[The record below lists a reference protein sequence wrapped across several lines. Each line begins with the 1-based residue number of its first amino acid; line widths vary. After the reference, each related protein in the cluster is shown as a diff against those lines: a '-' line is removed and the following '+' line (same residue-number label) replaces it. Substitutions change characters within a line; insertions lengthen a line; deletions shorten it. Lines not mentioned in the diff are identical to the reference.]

1 MKNKES
7 ILNLIIFLIFIAG
20 MLISNKSIVAN
31 EIYNKWGNYIE
42 LAALLIMI
50 FVQRSEITRLKERL
64 KQFEK

>member
-1 MKNKES
+1 
-7 ILNLIIFLIFIAG
+7 

-50 FVQRSEITRLKERL
+50 FVQRSEITKLKERL